1 MKVLLAIDD
10 SRGAQAVVTEALNK
24 MWPNNTS
31 FCILNVVDLRH
42 WDEMPELIDDARRAG
57 EKLVRQARERFK
69 IAGYEVT
76 GDVRLGFPDKA
87 ISKYAREWG
96 ANLIMIGSRGL
107 NTVTRFLLGS
117 IAQAVLRDAPCS
129 VEVVRPRTAEHHASH
144 PMRILVATD
153 GSTCSALAV
162 RSVAKRPWPKDAQV
176 LVVTAVQLVAP
187 DALHFSS
194 SLAPEYPTALL
205 AEIWKE
211 AEAQAGEAV
220 IDARKILEGA
230 GLKVSTYQS
239 TPACAPRVVI
249 LDEACKWDADLIV
262 VGSHGRHGVDRLL
275 MGSVSEAVAFHA
287 NCSVEVVRPET
298 ASVEEEQE
306 LMAMASA

>member
-1 MKVLLAIDD
+1 MKILLAIDD
-10 SRGAQAVVTEALNK
+10 SRGAQSVITEALNRI
-24 MWPNNTS
+24 WPDNTS

-57 EKLVRQARERFK
+57 EKLVRQACDRFR
-69 IAGYEVT
+69 IAGREVT

-87 ISKYAREWG
+87 ISKYAREWS
-96 ANLIMIGSRGL
+96 ADLIMIGSRGL

-117 IAQAVLRDAPCS
+117 VAQSVLRDAPCS
-129 VEVVRPRTAEHHASH
+129 VEVVRPRTAEHQTPH

-153 GSTCSALAV
+153 GSTCSSLAV
-162 RSVAKRPWPKDAQV
+162 RTVAKRPWPKDTQV

-194 SLAPEYPTALL
+194 SVAPEYPTALL

-211 AEAQAGEAV
+211 AEARAGEAV
-220 IDARKILEGA
+220 IDARKILEHA

-239 TPACAPRVVI
+239 TPACEPRVVI
-249 LDEACKWDADLIV
+249 LDEASKWDADLIV

-287 NCSVEVVRPET
+287 NCSVEVVRPAT
-298 ASVEEEQE
+298 ASVEQE
-306 LMAMASA
+306 HELIAMASA

>member
-10 SRGAQAVVTEALNK
+10 SRGAQAVITEALNR
-24 MWPNNTS
+24 MWPENTS

-57 EKLVRQARERFK
+57 EKVVRQARERFK

-87 ISKYAREWG
+87 IGKYAREWG

-117 IAQAVLRDAPCS
+117 VAQAVLRDAPCS
-129 VEVVRPRTAEHHASH
+129 VEVVRPRTAERDGSH

-162 RSVAKRPWPKDAQV
+162 SAVAKRPWPKDTQV

-239 TPACAPRVVI
+239 TPACEPRVVI
-249 LDEACKWDADLIV
+249 LDEASKWDADLIV

-287 NCSVEVVRPET
+287 NCSVEVVRPE
-298 ASVEEEQE
+298 AAIVEQEQE
-306 LMAMASA
+306 LVAMASA

>member
-1 MKVLLAIDD
+1 MKILLAIDD
-10 SRGAQAVVTEALNK
+10 SRGAQSVITEALNRR
-24 MWPNNTS
+24 WPDNTS

-57 EKLVRQARERFK
+57 EKLVRQACDRFR
-69 IAGYEVT
+69 IAGREVT

-87 ISKYAREWG
+87 ISKYAREWS
-96 ANLIMIGSRGL
+96 ADLIMIGSRGL

-117 IAQAVLRDAPCS
+117 VAQSVLRDAPCS
-129 VEVVRPRTAEHHASH
+129 VEVVRPRTAEHQTPH

-153 GSTCSALAV
+153 GSTCSSLAV
-162 RSVAKRPWPKDAQV
+162 RTVAKRPWPKDTQV

-194 SLAPEYPTALL
+194 SVAPEYPTALL

-211 AEAQAGEAV
+211 AEARAGEAV
-220 IDARKILEGA
+220 IDARKILEHA

-239 TPACAPRVVI
+239 TPACEPRVVI
-249 LDEACKWDADLIV
+249 LDEASKWDADLIV

-287 NCSVEVVRPET
+287 NCSVEVVRPAT
-298 ASVEEEQE
+298 ASVEQE
-306 LMAMASA
+306 HELIAMASA

>member
-1 MKVLLAIDD
+1 MKILLAIDD
-10 SRGAQAVVTEALNK
+10 SRGAQSVITEALNRV
-24 MWPNNTS
+24 WPDNTS

-57 EKLVRQARERFK
+57 EKLVRQACDRFR
-69 IAGYEVT
+69 IAGREVT

-87 ISKYAREWG
+87 ISKYAREWS
-96 ANLIMIGSRGL
+96 ADLIMIGSRGL

-117 IAQAVLRDAPCS
+117 VAQSVLRDAPCS
-129 VEVVRPRTAEHHASH
+129 VEVVRPRTAEHQTPH

-153 GSTCSALAV
+153 GSTCSSLAV
-162 RSVAKRPWPKDAQV
+162 RTVAKRPWPKDTQV

-194 SLAPEYPTALL
+194 SVAPEYPTALL

-211 AEAQAGEAV
+211 AEARAGEAV
-220 IDARKILEGA
+220 IDARKILEHA

-239 TPACAPRVVI
+239 TPACEPRVVI
-249 LDEACKWDADLIV
+249 LDEASKWDADLIV

-287 NCSVEVVRPET
+287 NCSVEVVRPAT
-298 ASVEEEQE
+298 ASVEQE
-306 LMAMASA
+306 HELIAMASA